1 MFTFACAS
9 VEGLT
14 LNQKRE
20 TIAALRASIKQE
32 VIGRRIA
39 KQVAKDQKA
48 ANRATKQAASAAK
61 KLDRIAKLEAKL
73 SALKNPV
80 GTKAVKANRKAG
92 AVTVT
97 KFQVEAREA
106 NDIAMKIAAKKKSA

>member
-48 ANRATKQAASAAK
+48 ANREAKQAASAAK

-80 GTKAVKANRKAG
+80 GTKAVKANRKPS
-92 AVTVT
+92 AVKVT

-106 NDIAMKIAAKKKSA
+106 NDLAMKIAAKRKSA